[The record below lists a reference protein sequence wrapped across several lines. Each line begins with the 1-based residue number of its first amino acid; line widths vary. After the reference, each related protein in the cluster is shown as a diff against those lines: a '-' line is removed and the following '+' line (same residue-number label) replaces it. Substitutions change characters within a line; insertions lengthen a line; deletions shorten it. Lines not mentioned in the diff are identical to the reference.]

1 MRLLIQNGEIITDTE
16 RIRADVLCEGD
27 KITRVGPNLQAP
39 AGATVINAAGKYVFP
54 GFVDPHV
61 HVYLPLKATCSKD
74 TYETASIAA
83 LAGGTTCIIDF
94 CSPERDQMPLDALAE
109 WNDQSRGLSA
119 CDYSWHMAV
128 TRFDPEVAEQLREVI
143 RRGVS
148 SLKIYLAYKD
158 SVALAVNQIA
168 ELMAFAAR
176 EGALVLGH
184 CEDADEVD
192 RLQKEL
198 FSSGRT
204 GPEWHYHSRPPEIE
218 ALGTRRFLQIARE
231 NGAHAYV
238 VHLSCEEALKEALA
252 IGGLGERVW
261 IETLISFLLLDK
273 TYAEKPNFEGAKYVV
288 SPPLRERR
296 NQEILWKALAE
307 GTIST
312 LATDHAP
319 FDFIGQKDMGR
330 NDFRAIPNGMP
341 TLEDRINLLYTYGV
355 KAGKIS
361 LNKMVDVAATHP
373 AKLFGLYPRKGTI
386 QVGSDADLVVYDPDC
401 KWTISAKTHHMN
413 VDYNPFEGWTLGGR
427 PSVVTVRGEIAFRDG
442 VFVGTRG
449 RGEFISRPACHFS

>member
-1 MRLLIQNGEIITDTE
+1 MTLLIQNGEIITDTE
-16 RIRADVLCEGD
+16 QIRADVLCEGD

-39 AGATVINAAGKYVFP
+39 AGATVVSAAGKYVFP

-61 HVYLPLKATCSKD
+61 HVYLPLKTTCSKD

-83 LAGGTTCIIDF
+83 LAGGTTCVIDF

-119 CDYSWHMAV
+119 CDYSYHMAV

-143 RRGVS
+143 RRGIS

-168 ELMAFAAR
+168 DLMAFAAR

-238 VHLSCEEALKEALA
+238 VHLSCEEALKEALT

-261 IETLISFLLLDK
+261 IETLISFLLLDR
-273 TYAEKPNFEGAKYVV
+273 TYAERSNFEGAKYVV

-296 NQEILWKALAE
+296 NQKILWKALAD

-319 FDFIGQKDMGR
+319 FDFKGQKDMGR

-373 AKLFGLYPRKGTI
+373 AKLFGLYPRKGAI

-401 KWTISAKTHHMN
+401 KGTISAKTHHMN
-413 VDYNPFEGWTLGGR
+413 VDYNPFEGWELAGR

>member
-1 MRLLIQNGEIITDTE
+1 MTLLIQNGEIITDTE

-119 CDYSWHMAV
+119 CDYSLHMAV

-143 RRGVS
+143 RRGIS

-296 NQEILWKALAE
+296 NQEILWKALAD

-319 FDFIGQKDMGR
+319 FDYAGQKTMGS

-386 QVGSDADLVVYDPDC
+386 QAGSDADLVVYDPDC
-401 KWTISAKTHHMN
+401 KWTVSAKTHHMN
-413 VDYNPFEGWTLGGR
+413 VDYNPFEGWTLAGR